1 MLSPIL
7 HGVAGVVLAFAL
19 SSNNAQASMICGPR
33 EALVAALTGHYDE
46 KQESVGLSGNGLLME
61 FFTSTSGSWTILLSS
76 PQGSSCIIATG
87 DSWQRTAEPGAGV

>member
-7 HGVAGVVLAFAL
+7 HGVAGALLAFAL
-19 SSNNAQASMICGPR
+19 SSSNAQASMICGSR
-33 EALVAALTGHYDE
+33 EALVAALTDHYDE

-87 DSWQRTAEPGAGV
+87 DSWQRTTEPGAGV

>member
-19 SSNNAQASMICGPR
+19 SSSNAQASMICGPR

-46 KQESVGLSGNGLLME
+46 KQESVGLSGNGLLTARSARWLARSPLLGRPDWYSSTDSISR
-61 FFTSTSGSWTILLSS
+61 TSIS
-76 PQGSSCIIATG
+76 
-87 DSWQRTAEPGAGV
+87 RTWD